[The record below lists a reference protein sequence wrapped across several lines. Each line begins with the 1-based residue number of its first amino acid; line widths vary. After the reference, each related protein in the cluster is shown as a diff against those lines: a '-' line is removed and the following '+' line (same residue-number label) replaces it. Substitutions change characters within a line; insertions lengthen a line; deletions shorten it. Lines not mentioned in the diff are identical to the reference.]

1 MNSEEAR
8 AVIAE
13 EQKEQMQAF
22 TLEFDA
28 ICKRFNCS
36 VIAVPLIS
44 PNGSIVAEMRVV
56 SR

>member
-8 AVIAE
+8 AILAE

-28 ICKRFNCS
+28 LCKRFNCS
-36 VIAVPLIS
+36 VVAVPLIS
-44 PNGSIVAEMRVV
+44 PTGSIVAEIRVV
-56 SR
+56 PR

>member
-44 PNGSIVAEMRVV
+44 PNGSIVAEIRVV
-56 SR
+56 PR

>member
-44 PNGSIVAEMRVV
+44 PTGSIVAEMRVV
-56 SR
+56 PR